1 LKFSIIHPTARVRQ
15 KFEHAWW
22 DAAEAALRGCDS
34 AVDVEYILVVHH
46 SRAGEFWGVADLW
59 ADGLHHTPEW
69 GRFTVV
75 TNYGRDCL
83 VDQCNAGQLAATGE
97 IHCWNQDDMR
107 YPEHWDTE
115 IRKLIPDTSELIAIQ
130 ARTDGSRADLLTIP
144 TIATRPLVEAIG
156 LISPDYESMFSDDEW
171 SAKAWRLGSIV
182 KSSLYFQHLHPVN
195 GTAEM
200 DEVYALENRQEA
212 YKVGFDVFQK
222 RKAAGFP
229 RVPYPHEKLIQSRVM
244 RMQFSDPAKSVA
256 LDAPGAP
263 GLISRGL
270 DWLEKKLGG
279 GPVGDPPALIP
290 PGDRVIAICTPG
302 DTFSFQWL
310 ESFLNVGSRLGQE
323 LYSCKRYMGHAS
335 NVYHARMD
343 LASRV
348 IEDAKISGV
357 KPQYVLWLDSD
368 NTIQPDQLVGLLRFM
383 RLYPDV
389 EAIFGWCWIRKAHGW
404 TTSAGRFWPDDGV
417 HLMAMN
423 PDALFAGQT
432 DKERWAPKAIE
443 HSGFPCA
450 LIRYEAFEKLGAAAF
465 RPLTKA
471 DLPAYFEGNGFVCPG
486 CAGTGKSLAI
496 PADPYGDWTCEKCL
510 GTGARREV
518 TADWFCGED
527 TSWCLAAKK
536 AGMKLIVDPGCKLG
550 HLKLQSQEPDVKAM
564 MQMGI
569 PEAEASRVRAEF
581 NGAAVEVPAEYER
594 IIS

>member
-1 LKFSIIHPTARVRQ
+1 LKFSIIHPTARVTQ
-15 KFEHAWW
+15 GCAHHWTI
-22 DAAEAALRGCDS
+22 AAERALNTCDNWR
-34 AVDVEYILVVHH
+34 DVEYILVVHE
-46 SRAGEFWGVADLW
+46 SRAVYLNDARMHFPFGNFQIVIN
-59 ADGLHHTPEW
+59 
-69 GRFTVV
+69 F
-75 TNYGRDCL
+75 GRDCL
-83 VDQCNAGQLAATGE
+83 VDQCNAAQLAVSGE
-97 IHCWNQDDMR
+97 IIVGNQDDMR
-107 YPEHWDTE
+107 FPEHWDTE
-115 IRKLIPDTSELIAIQ
+115 ISKLIPDTSEAVAVQ

-144 TIATRPLVEAIG
+144 TIATRTLVEAIG
-156 LISPDYESMFSDDEW
+156 LLSPDYESMFSDDEW

-182 KSSLYFQHLHPVN
+182 KSPLYFQHMHPSQ

-200 DEVYALENRQEA
+200 DAVYALENRAEA
-212 YKVGFDVFQK
+212 YKVGFEVYQR

-229 RVPYPHEKLIQSRVM
+229 RVPYPGEESLCVICGARGWAYTSDERHRCAACAGRIDGPPVGMGMVSGFAKVRDWVSEKLAGVDLRKY
-244 RMQFSDPAKSVA
+244 R
-256 LDAPGAP
+256 AP
-263 GLISRGL
+263 
-270 DWLEKKLGG
+270 DQEQK
-279 GPVGDPPALIP
+279 
-290 PGDRVIAICTPG
+290 VIAICTPG

-348 IEDAKISGV
+348 IEDARISGV

-368 NTIQPDQLVGLLRFM
+368 NTIQPDQLMGLLRFM
-383 RLYPDV
+383 RSYLEVD
-389 EAIFGWCWIRKAHGW
+389 AIFGWCWIRKAHGW

-432 DKERWAPKAIE
+432 DKERWAPKVIE

-450 LIRYEAFEKLGAAAF
+450 VIRYEAFEKLGASAF

-471 DLPAYFEGNGFVCPG
+471 DLPAHFGPCPTCHGEGEYDNSYLP
-486 CAGTGKSLAI
+486 
-496 PADPYGDWTCEKCL
+496 CEKCAT
-510 GTGARREV
+510 TGLKGIVKEV
-518 TADWFCGED
+518 TDDWFCGED
-527 TSWCLAAKK
+527 TAWCLAAKK

-564 MQMGI
+564 VSMGI
-569 PEAEASRVRAEF
+569 DQGEAERIRANF

-594 IIS
+594 VIS